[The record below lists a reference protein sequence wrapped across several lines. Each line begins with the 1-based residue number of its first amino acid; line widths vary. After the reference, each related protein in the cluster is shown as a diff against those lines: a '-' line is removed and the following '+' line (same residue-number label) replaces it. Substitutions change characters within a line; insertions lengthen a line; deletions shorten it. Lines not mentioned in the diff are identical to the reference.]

1 MHKNENIV
9 EYRGIGTVRYVKNRR
24 ARNISIRVS
33 ELGEIRIT
41 VPAYVSRRRAEQF
54 LMAKK
59 EWIISKV
66 ALLREESSGATFV
79 REGAEVLIRRK
90 PVKVAL
96 KRGEQGAEEALWR
109 ILLEEA
115 RNYLPDRV
123 EALSVLHGFE
133 YTGIRIRKMKSRW
146 GSCTHK
152 KSINLN
158 SWLMMLP
165 DHLSDYVIL
174 HELVHTR
181 HPNHGPEFWSALDI
195 VTGGKSKV
203 LRKELRAR
211 KIMLI
216 YPENQLGSE
225 GDRLESPRRSDIQVK

>member
-1 MHKNENIV
+1 MQKNENIV
-9 EYRGIGTVRYVKNRR
+9 EYSGIGAVRYVKSRR
-24 ARNISIRVS
+24 ARNISIRVNES
-33 ELGEIRIT
+33 GGVRVTI
-41 VPAYVSRRRAEQF
+41 PHYVSRRRAEKF

-59 EWIISKV
+59 EWILSKL
-66 ALLREESSGATFV
+66 ALLKEESAGARFV
-79 REGAEVLIRRK
+79 KEGAEVLIRNK
-90 PVKVAL
+90 PVKIEL
-96 KRGEQGAEEALWR
+96 KNGEQGAEEALWR

-115 RNYLPDRV
+115 RNYLPVRV
-123 EALSVLHGFE
+123 ASLSAFHGFD

-181 HPNHGPEFWSALDI
+181 HPNHGHEFWATLDE
-195 VTGGKSKV
+195 VTGGKSKE
-203 LRKELRAR
+203 LRKELRSR

-216 YPENQLGSE
+216 YPENQLGGE
-225 GDRLESPRRSDIQVK
+225 DN